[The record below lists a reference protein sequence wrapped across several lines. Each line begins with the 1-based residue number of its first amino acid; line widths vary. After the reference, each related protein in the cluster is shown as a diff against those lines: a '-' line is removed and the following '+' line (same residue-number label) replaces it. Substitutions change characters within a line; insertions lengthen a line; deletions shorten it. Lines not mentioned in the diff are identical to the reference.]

1 MKQLAVNKKV
11 GKMLLFEDI
20 QRAEKIVAKH
30 VVKTPIVQSK
40 ALSDAIGEEIY
51 LKLENQQITGS
62 FKIRG
67 AINAISN
74 LTPEQRKA
82 GVVALSTGNHGRG
95 LAYAANLM
103 KIRCII
109 CMSEL
114 VPNNKIEG
122 IKEIGAEVK
131 LIGGNQD
138 EAQLE
143 ADRLSIEEGMTY
155 ISPFDNIDV
164 IAGQGTL
171 GLEIHR
177 QIPKLKFVFVPLSG
191 GGLICGVAKALKS
204 LNPNLKVIG
213 VSMDRGAAMYE
224 SQKAGKPI
232 FVKEEESLA
241 DALTGGIGLDN
252 KYTFDLT
259 RKLVDEIVLVSEE
272 EIARGIHHAYWHESQ
287 IVEGAG
293 AVAIASLLNNKSTPK
308 GPSLALMCGKNIDID
323 KHFNLIAAKH

>member
-1 MKQLAVNKKV
+1 
-11 GKMLLFEDI
+11 MLLFEDI
-20 QRAEKIVAKH
+20 VRAEKIVSKH
-30 VVKTPIVQSK
+30 IVTTPVVHSK
-40 ALSDAIGEEIY
+40 ALSEAVGEQIY

-74 LTPEQRKA
+74 LNPAQKKA
-82 GVVALSTGNHGRG
+82 GVVTLSTGNHGRG
-95 LAYAANLM
+95 LAFAAKLM
-103 KIRCII
+103 KIKCII
-109 CMSEL
+109 CMSKL
-114 VPNNKIEG
+114 VPENKIEG
-122 IKEIGAEVK
+122 IRALGAEVR
-131 LIGGNQD
+131 LIGTNQD

-155 ISPFDNIDV
+155 ISPFDNINV

-177 QIPKLKFVFVPLSG
+177 QTPKLNFAFIPLSG
-191 GGLICGVAKALKS
+191 GGLICGVAMALKH
-204 LNPNLKVIG
+204 LNRNLKVIG

-252 KYTFDLT
+252 KYTFELT
-259 RKLVDEIVLVSEE
+259 KQLVDEIILVSEK
-272 EIARGIHHAYWHESQ
+272 EIADGIRHAYWLESQ

-293 AVAIASLLNNKSTPK
+293 AVAIASLLSNKFKLT
-308 GPSLALMCGKNIDID
+308 GPSIALMCGRNINIER
-323 KHFNLIAAKH
+323 HFTLISSKS

>member
-1 MKQLAVNKKV
+1 MGSTEK
-11 GKMLLFEDI
+11 LLFEN
-20 QRAEKIVAKH
+20 IVNAQK
-30 VVKTPIVQSK
+30 VVSQHIIETPVVYSK
-40 ALSDAIGEEIY
+40 VLSEVVGEQIFI
-51 LKLENQQITGS
+51 KLENQQITGS

-74 LTPEQRKA
+74 LTSEQKKA

-95 LAYAANLM
+95 LAYAAKLM
-103 KIRCII
+103 KIKCII

-114 VPNNKIEG
+114 VPQNKIDG
-122 IKEIGAEVK
+122 IKALGAEVR
-131 LIGGNQD
+131 LIGTKQD
-138 EAQLE
+138 EAQVE

-155 ISPFDNIDV
+155 VSPFDNVDV

-171 GLEIHR
+171 GLEIYQ
-177 QIPKLKFVFVPLSG
+177 QIPEINFAFVPLSG
-191 GGLICGVAKALKS
+191 GGLICGVAKALKY
-204 LNPNLKVIG
+204 LKPNIKVIG

-232 FVKEEESLA
+232 YVEEEESLA

-259 RKLVDEIVLVSEE
+259 KELVDDIVLVSEG
-272 EIARGIHHAYWHESQ
+272 EIAHGIHHAYWNESQ

-293 AVAIASLLNNKSTPK
+293 AVAIACLLHKRFKITGS
-308 GPSLALMCGKNIDID
+308 SIALMCGRNINID
-323 KHFNLIAAKH
+323 KHFSLISAKY

>member
-1 MKQLAVNKKV
+1 
-11 GKMLLFEDI
+11 MLLFEDI
-20 QRAEKIVAKH
+20 VRAEKIVSKH
-30 VVKTPIVQSK
+30 IITTPVVHSK
-40 ALSDAIGEEIY
+40 ALSEAVGQHIY

-74 LTPEQRKA
+74 LNPAQKKA

-95 LAYAANLM
+95 LAFAANLM
-103 KIRCII
+103 KIKCII

-114 VPNNKIEG
+114 VPKNKIEG
-122 IKEIGAEVK
+122 IKALGAEVR
-131 LIGGNQD
+131 LIGANQD

-143 ADRLSIEEGMTY
+143 ADRLTTEEGMTY
-155 ISPFDNIDV
+155 VSPFDNIDV

-171 GLEIHR
+171 GLEIYR
-177 QIPKLKFVFVPLSG
+177 QIPELTFAFVPLSG
-191 GGLICGVAKALKS
+191 GGLICGVARALKS
-204 LNPNLKVIG
+204 LNRNLKVIG

-232 FVKEEESLA
+232 FVREEESLA

-252 KYTFDLT
+252 KYTFQLT
-259 RKLVDEIVLVSEE
+259 KKLVDEIVLVSEK
-272 EIARGIHHAYWHESQ
+272 EIADGIHYAYWQESQ

-293 AVAIASLLNNKSTPK
+293 AVAIASLLNKKFKPN
-308 GPSLALMCGKNIDID
+308 GPSVALMCGRNINME
-323 KHFNLIAAKH
+323 KHFSLISLKS

>member
-1 MKQLAVNKKV
+1 MAPKEK
-11 GKMLLFEDI
+11 LLFEHI
-20 QRAEKIVAKH
+20 VKAEKIVSKH
-30 VVKTPIVQSK
+30 VITTPVVYSK
-40 ALSDAIGEEIY
+40 VLSESIGEQVS

-74 LTPEQRKA
+74 LTPAQKKA

-114 VPNNKIEG
+114 VPKNKVDG
-122 IKEIGAEVK
+122 IKALGAEVK
-131 LIGGNQD
+131 LIGRDQD
-138 EAQLE
+138 EAQVE
-143 ADRLSIEEGMTY
+143 ADRLSIQDGMTY

-177 QIPKLKFVFVPLSG
+177 QIPELEFAFVPLSG
-191 GGLICGVAKALKS
+191 GGLICGIAKALKS
-204 LNPNLKVIG
+204 LNPKLKIIG

-232 FVKEEESLA
+232 FVKEEPTLA
-241 DALTGGIGLDN
+241 DSLGGGIGIDN
-252 KYTFDLT
+252 KYTFQMT
-259 RKLVDEIVLVSEE
+259 RDLVDDFVLVSEA
-272 EIARGIHHAYWHESQ
+272 EISQAIHHAYWQESE
-287 IVEGAG
+287 IVEGSG
-293 AVAIASLLNNKSTPK
+293 AVSVAALLSKKIKPRGVTV
-308 GPSLALMCGKNIDID
+308 ALMCGGNIDMKLHHQIVS
-323 KHFNLIAAKH
+323 NSG

>member
-1 MKQLAVNKKV
+1 MKPKEK
-11 GKMLLFEDI
+11 LLFERIVD
-20 QRAEKIVAKH
+20 AEKIVSKH
-30 VVKTPIVQSK
+30 TIETPVVYSK
-40 ALSDAIGEEIY
+40 VLSAAIGEQVS

-74 LTPEQRKA
+74 LTPAQKKA

-122 IKEIGAEVK
+122 IKALGAEVR
-131 LIGGNQD
+131 LIGKNQD
-138 EAQLE
+138 EAQVE
-143 ADRLSIEEGMTY
+143 ADRLSIQDGMTY
-155 ISPFDNIDV
+155 ISPFDNVDV

-177 QIPKLKFVFVPLSG
+177 QIPELKYAFVPLSG

-204 LNPNLKVIG
+204 LNPNIKMIG
-213 VSMDRGAAMYE
+213 VSMDKGAAMYE

-252 KYTFDLT
+252 RFTFDLT
-259 RKLVDEIVLVSEE
+259 KELVDDIVLVTEK
-272 EIARGIHHAYWHESQ
+272 EIAEGVYYAYWHESQ

-293 AVAIASLLNNKSTPK
+293 AVAIASLLNNKFSPK
-308 GPSLALMCGKNIDID
+308 GPSLALMCGRNINIE
-323 KHFNLIAAKH
+323 KHFSLISAKH

>member
-1 MKQLAVNKKV
+1 
-11 GKMLLFEDI
+11 MLSFEDI
-20 QRAEKIVAKH
+20 VRAKETVSKH
-30 VVKTPIVQSK
+30 TVTTPVVHSM
-40 ALSDAIGEEIY
+40 ALSQAIGEKIY

-74 LTPEQRKA
+74 LNPSQKKA

-95 LAYAANLM
+95 LAFAANLM

-114 VPNNKIEG
+114 VPDNKIEG
-122 IKEIGAEVK
+122 IKALGAEVR
-131 LIGGNQD
+131 LSGANQD

-143 ADRLSIEEGMTY
+143 ADRLSNEEGMTY

-177 QIPKLKFVFVPLSG
+177 QIPELNFAFIPLSG
-191 GGLICGVAKALKS
+191 GGLICGVAKALKH
-204 LNPNLKVIG
+204 LNRNLKVIG

-252 KYTFDLT
+252 KYTFQLT
-259 RKLVDEIVLVSEE
+259 KQLVDEIILVSEK
-272 EIARGIHHAYWHESQ
+272 EIADGIRYAYWSESQ

-293 AVAIASLLNNKSTPK
+293 AVAIASLLSKKFKPT
-308 GPSLALMCGKNIDID
+308 GPSIALMCGSNINME
-323 KHFNLIAAKH
+323 KHLTLISAKS

>member
-1 MKQLAVNKKV
+1 
-11 GKMLLFEDI
+11 MLLFEDI
-20 QRAEKIVAKH
+20 VHAEKIVSKH
-30 VVKTPIVQSK
+30 TVTTPVVHSKT
-40 ALSDAIGEEIY
+40 LSDTIGEKIY

-74 LTPEQRKA
+74 LSLAQKKA

-95 LAYAANLM
+95 LAFAANLM
-103 KIRCII
+103 KIKCII

-114 VPNNKIEG
+114 VPNNKIQG
-122 IKEIGAEVK
+122 IKELGAEVR
-131 LIGGNQD
+131 LSGVNQD

-143 ADRLSIEEGMTY
+143 ADRLSVEEGMTY
-155 ISPFDNIDV
+155 ISPFDNINV

-177 QIPKLKFVFVPLSG
+177 QIPELNFAFVPLSG

-204 LNPNLKVIG
+204 LNRNLKVIG

-252 KYTFDLT
+252 KFTFNLT
-259 RKLVDEIVLVSEE
+259 KELVDEIVLVSEE
-272 EIARGIHHAYWHESQ
+272 EIADGINYSYWNESQ

-293 AVAIASLLNNKSTPK
+293 AVAIASLLNKKFKPT
-308 GPSLALMCGKNIDID
+308 GPSIALMCGRNINIET
-323 KHFNLIAAKH
+323 HFSLISQNSNWNSKT

>member
-1 MKQLAVNKKV
+1 
-11 GKMLLFEDI
+11 MLLFEDI
-20 QRAEKIVAKH
+20 VRAEKIISKH
-30 VVKTPIVQSK
+30 IVTTPVVQSK
-40 ALSDAIGEEIY
+40 ALSEAIGEQIY

-74 LTPEQRKA
+74 LNQAQKKA
-82 GVVALSTGNHGRG
+82 GVVTLSTGNHGRG
-95 LAYAANLM
+95 LAFAANLM
-103 KIRCII
+103 KIKCII

-114 VPNNKIEG
+114 VPINKIEG
-122 IKEIGAEVK
+122 IKALGAEVR
-131 LIGGNQD
+131 LIGENQD

-155 ISPFDNIDV
+155 VSPFDNIDV

-177 QIPKLKFVFVPLSG
+177 QIPKLNFAFVPLSG
-191 GGLICGVAKALKS
+191 GGLICGVAKALKG
-204 LNPNLKVIG
+204 LNRNLKVIG

-224 SQKAGKPI
+224 AQKAGKPI
-232 FVKEEESLA
+232 FVTEEESLA

-252 KYTFDLT
+252 KYTFQLT
-259 RKLVDEIVLVSEE
+259 KQLVDEIVLVSEK
-272 EIARGIHHAYWHESQ
+272 EIADGIHYAYWRESQ

-293 AVAIASLLNNKSTPK
+293 AVAIASLLNKKFKPN
-308 GPSLALMCGKNIDID
+308 GPSVALICGRNINME
-323 KHFNLIAAKH
+323 KHFNLISGKY

>member
-1 MKQLAVNKKV
+1 MYKRQ
-11 GKMLLFEDI
+11 
-20 QRAEKIVAKH
+20 
-30 VVKTPIVQSK
+30 PIVQSK
-40 ALSDAIGEEIY
+40 ALSEAIGEEIY

-82 GVVALSTGNHGRG
+82 GVVTLSTGNHGRG

-103 KIRCII
+103 KMRCII

-122 IKEIGAEVK
+122 IKEIGAKVK

-171 GLEIHR
+171 GIEIHR

-272 EIARGIHHAYWHESQ
+272 EIVRGIHHAYWRESQ

-308 GPSLALMCGKNIDID
+308 GPSLALICGKNIDID

>member
-1 MKQLAVNKKV
+1 MLSFQDIVN
-11 GKMLLFEDI
+11 
-20 QRAEKIVAKH
+20 AEKIVSKH
-30 VVKTPIVQSK
+30 IVTTPVISSTTLSK
-40 ALSDAIGEEIY
+40 AIGEKIY
-51 LKLENQQITGS
+51 LKLENQQVTGS

-74 LTPEQRKA
+74 LKPEHKKA

-95 LAYAANLM
+95 LAFAANLM

-114 VPNNKIEG
+114 VPRNKIEG
-122 IKEIGAEVK
+122 IKALGAEVR
-131 LIGGNQD
+131 LSGANQD
-138 EAQLE
+138 EAQME
-143 ADRLSIEEGMTY
+143 ADRLSIDEGMTY

-171 GLEIHR
+171 GIEIHR
-177 QIPKLKFVFVPLSG
+177 QVPELNFAFVPLSG
-191 GGLICGVAKALKS
+191 GGLICGVAKALKG
-204 LNPNLKVIG
+204 LNPKLKVIG

-241 DALTGGIGLDN
+241 DALTGGIGLNN

-259 RKLVDEIVLVSEE
+259 KELVDEIVLVSEK
-272 EIARGIHHAYWHESQ
+272 EIAEGIHYAYWRESQ

-293 AVAIASLLNNKSTPK
+293 AVAIASLLNKKFNPT
-308 GPSLALMCGKNIDID
+308 GPAVALMCGRNINMD
-323 KHFNLIAAKH
+323 KHFRLISAKY

>member
-1 MKQLAVNKKV
+1 
-11 GKMLLFEDI
+11 MLLFEDI
-20 QRAEKIVAKH
+20 VRAEKIVSKH
-30 VVKTPIVQSK
+30 IVTTPLVHSQ
-40 ALSDAIGEEIY
+40 ALSKAIGERVY
-51 LKLENQQITGS
+51 LKLENQQVTGS

-74 LTPEQRKA
+74 LNPEQKKA

-95 LAYAANLM
+95 LAFAANLM

-109 CMSEL
+109 CMSKL

-122 IKEIGAEVK
+122 IKALGAEVRLVGK
-131 LIGGNQD
+131 NQD

-143 ADRLSIEEGMTY
+143 ADRLSSEEGMTY
-155 ISPFDNIDV
+155 VSPFDNIDV

-177 QIPKLKFVFVPLSG
+177 QIPKLNFAFVPLSG
-191 GGLICGVAKALKS
+191 GGLICGVAKALKG
-204 LNPNLKVIG
+204 LNRNLKVIG

-224 SQKAGKPI
+224 AQKAGKPI

-241 DALTGGIGLDN
+241 DALTGGIGLAN
-252 KYTFDLT
+252 KYTFQLT
-259 RKLVDEIVLVSEE
+259 KQLVDEIVLVSEK
-272 EIARGIHHAYWHESQ
+272 EIADGIHYAYWRESQ

-293 AVAIASLLNNKSTPK
+293 AVAIASLLNKKFRPN
-308 GPSLALMCGKNIDID
+308 GPSVALMCGRNINME
-323 KHFNLIAAKH
+323 KHFDLISGKY

>member
-1 MKQLAVNKKV
+1 
-11 GKMLLFEDI
+11 MLLFEDI
-20 QRAEKIVAKH
+20 IRAEKIVSKH
-30 VVKTPIVQSK
+30 IVTTPVVHSQ
-40 ALSDAIGEEIY
+40 ALSKAIGEHIY

-74 LTPEQRKA
+74 LNPAQKNA

-95 LAYAANLM
+95 LAFAANLM
-103 KIRCII
+103 KIRCVI
-109 CMSEL
+109 CMSKL

-122 IKEIGAEVK
+122 IKALGAEVN
-131 LIGGNQD
+131 LIGENQD

-155 ISPFDNIDV
+155 VSPFDNIDV

-171 GLEIHR
+171 GLEIYQ
-177 QIPKLKFVFVPLSG
+177 QIPELNFAFVPLSG
-191 GGLICGVAKALKS
+191 GGLICGVAKALKN
-204 LNPNLKVIG
+204 LNRNLKVIG

-252 KYTFDLT
+252 KYTFEFT
-259 RKLVDEIVLVSEE
+259 KQLVDEIVLVSEK
-272 EIARGIHHAYWHESQ
+272 EIADGINYAYWHESQ

-293 AVAIASLLNNKSTPK
+293 AVAIASLLSKKFKPN
-308 GPSLALMCGKNIDID
+308 GPSIALMCGRNINME
-323 KHFNLIAAKH
+323 KHFSLISAKS

>member
-1 MKQLAVNKKV
+1 
-11 GKMLLFEDI
+11 MLLFEDI
-20 QRAEKIVAKH
+20 VRAEKIVSKH
-30 VVKTPIVQSK
+30 TITTPVVQSQ
-40 ALSDAIGEEIY
+40 ALSKAVGERIY

-74 LTPEQRKA
+74 LKPAQKKA

-95 LAYAANLM
+95 LAFAANLM

-109 CMSEL
+109 CMSNA
-114 VPNNKIEG
+114 VPSNKIEG
-122 IKEIGAEVK
+122 IKALGAEVR
-131 LIGGNQD
+131 LIGANQD

-155 ISPFDNIDV
+155 VSPFDNIDV

-171 GLEIHR
+171 GLEIYR
-177 QIPKLKFVFVPLSG
+177 QIPEINFAFVPLSG
-191 GGLICGVAKALKS
+191 GGLICGVAKALKE
-204 LNPNLKVIG
+204 LNRNLKVIG

-224 SQKAGKPI
+224 AQKAGKPI

-252 KYTFDLT
+252 KYTFELT
-259 RKLVDEIVLVSEE
+259 KQLVDEIVLVSEK
-272 EIARGIHHAYWHESQ
+272 EIADGIHHAYWHESQ

-293 AVAIASLLNNKSTPK
+293 AVAIASLLNKKFKPN
-308 GPSLALMCGKNIDID
+308 GPSVALMCGRNINME
-323 KHFNLIAAKH
+323 KHFTLISAKS

>member
-1 MKQLAVNKKV
+1 MAPKEK
-11 GKMLLFEDI
+11 LLFEHI
-20 QRAEKIVAKH
+20 VNAEKIVSRH
-30 VVKTPIVQSK
+30 VITTPVVYSK
-40 ALSDAIGEEIY
+40 VLSESIGEQVS

-74 LTPEQRKA
+74 LTPAQKKA

-114 VPNNKIEG
+114 VPKNKIDG
-122 IKEIGAEVK
+122 IKALGAEVK
-131 LIGGNQD
+131 LIGRDQD
-138 EAQLE
+138 EAQVE
-143 ADRLSIEEGMTY
+143 ADRLSIQDGMTY
-155 ISPFDNIDV
+155 ISPFDNVDV

-177 QIPKLKFVFVPLSG
+177 QIPELEFAFVPLSG
-191 GGLICGVAKALKS
+191 GGLICGIAKALKS
-204 LNPNLKVIG
+204 LNPNLKIIG

-252 KYTFDLT
+252 KHTFELT
-259 RKLVDEIVLVSEE
+259 KELVDDFVLVSER
-272 EIARGIHHAYWHESQ
+272 EIAEGIYHAYWHESQ

-293 AVAIASLLNNKSTPK
+293 AVAIASLLNNKFSPK
-308 GPSLALMCGKNIDID
+308 GPSLALLCGRNINIE
-323 KHFNLIAAKH
+323 KHFNLISAKK

>member
-1 MKQLAVNKKV
+1 
-11 GKMLLFEDI
+11 MLLFEDI
-20 QRAEKIVAKH
+20 VRAENIISKHIVT
-30 VVKTPIVQSK
+30 TPVVQSK
-40 ALSDAIGEEIY
+40 ALSAAIGEQIY

-74 LTPEQRKA
+74 LNQAQKKA
-82 GVVALSTGNHGRG
+82 GVVTLSTGNHGQG
-95 LAYAANLM
+95 LAFAANLM
-103 KIRCII
+103 KIKCII

-114 VPNNKIEG
+114 VPINKIEG
-122 IKEIGAEVK
+122 IKALGAEVR
-131 LIGGNQD
+131 LIGENQD

-155 ISPFDNIDV
+155 VSPFDNIDV

-177 QIPKLKFVFVPLSG
+177 QIPKLNFAFVPLSG
-191 GGLICGVAKALKS
+191 GGLICGVAKALKG
-204 LNPNLKVIG
+204 LNRNLKVIG

-241 DALTGGIGLDN
+241 DALTGGIGLAN
-252 KYTFDLT
+252 KYTFQLT
-259 RKLVDEIVLVSEE
+259 KQLVDEIVLVSEK
-272 EIARGIHHAYWHESQ
+272 EIADGIHYAYWRESQ

-293 AVAIASLLNNKSTPK
+293 AVAIASLLNKKFKPN
-308 GPSLALMCGKNIDID
+308 GPSVALICGRNINME
-323 KHFNLIAAKH
+323 KHFNLISGKY

>member
-1 MKQLAVNKKV
+1 
-11 GKMLLFEDI
+11 MLSFEDI
-20 QRAEKIVAKH
+20 VRAEKIISKH
-30 VVKTPIVQSK
+30 IVTTPVVQSK
-40 ALSDAIGEEIY
+40 ALSAAIGEQIY

-74 LTPEQRKA
+74 LNQAQKKA
-82 GVVALSTGNHGRG
+82 GVVTLSTGNHGRG
-95 LAYAANLM
+95 LAFAANLM
-103 KIRCII
+103 KIKCII

-114 VPNNKIEG
+114 VPINKIEG
-122 IKEIGAEVK
+122 IKALGAEVR
-131 LIGGNQD
+131 LIGENQD

-155 ISPFDNIDV
+155 VSPFDNIDV

-177 QIPKLKFVFVPLSG
+177 QIPKLNFAFVPLSG
-191 GGLICGVAKALKS
+191 GGLICGVAKALKG
-204 LNPNLKVIG
+204 LNRNLKVIG

-224 SQKAGKPI
+224 AQKAGKPI

-241 DALTGGIGLDN
+241 DALTGGIGLAN
-252 KYTFDLT
+252 KYTFQLT
-259 RKLVDEIVLVSEE
+259 KQLVDEIVLVSEK
-272 EIARGIHHAYWHESQ
+272 EIADGIHYAYWRESQ

-293 AVAIASLLNNKSTPK
+293 AVAIASLLNKKFRPN
-308 GPSLALMCGKNIDID
+308 GPSVALMCGRNINME
-323 KHFNLIAAKH
+323 KHFNLISGKY

>member
-1 MKQLAVNKKV
+1 
-11 GKMLLFEDI
+11 MLLFEDI
-20 QRAEKIVAKH
+20 VRAEKIVSKH
-30 VVKTPIVQSK
+30 IVTTPVVHSKT
-40 ALSDAIGEEIY
+40 LSEDIGEQIY

-74 LTPEQRKA
+74 LNPAQKKA

-95 LAYAANLM
+95 LAFAANLM
-103 KIRCII
+103 KIKCII

-114 VPNNKIEG
+114 VPINKIEG
-122 IKEIGAEVK
+122 IKALGAEVR
-131 LIGGNQD
+131 LIGENQD

-155 ISPFDNIDV
+155 VSPFDNIDV

-177 QIPKLKFVFVPLSG
+177 QIPKLNFAFVPLSG
-191 GGLICGVAKALKS
+191 GGLICGVAKALKG
-204 LNPNLKVIG
+204 LNRNLKVIG

-224 SQKAGKPI
+224 AQKAGKPI
-232 FVKEEESLA
+232 FVTEEESLA

-252 KYTFDLT
+252 KYTFQLT
-259 RKLVDEIVLVSEE
+259 KQLVDEIVLVSEK
-272 EIARGIHHAYWHESQ
+272 EIADGIHYAYWRESQ

-293 AVAIASLLNNKSTPK
+293 AVAIASLLNKKFKPN
-308 GPSLALMCGKNIDID
+308 GPSVALMCGRNINME
-323 KHFNLIAAKH
+323 KHFNLISGKY

>member
-1 MKQLAVNKKV
+1 MAPKK
-11 GKMLLFEDI
+11 KLLFEHI
-20 QRAEKIVAKH
+20 VNAEKIVSKH
-30 VVKTPIVQSK
+30 VITTPVVYSK
-40 ALSDAIGEEIY
+40 VLSESIGEQVS

-74 LTPEQRKA
+74 LTPAQKKA

-114 VPNNKIEG
+114 VPKNKVDG
-122 IKEIGAEVK
+122 IKALGAEVK
-131 LIGGNQD
+131 LIGRDQD
-138 EAQLE
+138 EAQVE
-143 ADRLSIEEGMTY
+143 ADRLSIQDGMTY
-155 ISPFDNIDV
+155 ISPFDNVDV

-177 QIPKLKFVFVPLSG
+177 QIPELEFAFVPLSG
-191 GGLICGVAKALKS
+191 GGLICGIAKALKS
-204 LNPNLKVIG
+204 LNSKLKIIG
-213 VSMDRGAAMYE
+213 VSMNRGAAMYE

-252 KYTFDLT
+252 KHTFQLT
-259 RKLVDEIVLVSEE
+259 KELVDDFVLVSEK
-272 EIARGIHHAYWHESQ
+272 EIAGGIYHAYWHESQ

-293 AVAIASLLNNKSTPK
+293 AVAIASLLKNKFSPK
-308 GPSLALMCGKNIDID
+308 GPSLALLCGRNINIE
-323 KHFNLIAAKH
+323 KHFNLISAKK

>member
-1 MKQLAVNKKV
+1 MKPKEK
-11 GKMLLFEDI
+11 LLFERIVD
-20 QRAEKIVAKH
+20 AEKIVSKH
-30 VVKTPIVQSK
+30 TIETPVVYSK
-40 ALSDAIGEEIY
+40 VLSAAIGEQVS

-74 LTPEQRKA
+74 LTPAQKKA

-122 IKEIGAEVK
+122 IKSLGAEVR
-131 LIGGNQD
+131 LIGKNQD
-138 EAQLE
+138 EAQVE
-143 ADRLSIEEGMTY
+143 ADRLSIQDGMTY
-155 ISPFDNIDV
+155 ISPFDNVDV

-177 QIPKLKFVFVPLSG
+177 QIPELKYAFVPLSG

-204 LNPNLKVIG
+204 LNPNIKIIG
-213 VSMDRGAAMYE
+213 VSMDKGAAMYE

-252 KYTFDLT
+252 RFTFDLT
-259 RKLVDEIVLVSEE
+259 KELVDDIVLVTEK
-272 EIARGIHHAYWHESQ
+272 EIAEGVYYAYWHESQ

-293 AVAIASLLNNKSTPK
+293 AVAIASLLNNKFSPK
-308 GPSLALMCGKNIDID
+308 GPSLALMCGRNINIE
-323 KHFNLIAAKH
+323 KHFSLISAKH

>member
-1 MKQLAVNKKV
+1 MKPKEK
-11 GKMLLFEDI
+11 LLFERIVD
-20 QRAEKIVAKH
+20 AEKIVSKH
-30 VVKTPIVQSK
+30 TIETPVVYSK
-40 ALSDAIGEEIY
+40 VLSAAIGEQVS

-74 LTPEQRKA
+74 LTPAQKKA

-103 KIRCII
+103 KIKCIV

-114 VPNNKIEG
+114 VPQNKVEG
-122 IKEIGAEVK
+122 IKGLGAEVR
-131 LIGGNQD
+131 LIGKNQD
-138 EAQLE
+138 EAQVE
-143 ADRLSIEEGMTY
+143 ADRLSIQDGMTY
-155 ISPFDNIDV
+155 ISPFDNVDV

-177 QIPKLKFVFVPLSG
+177 QIPELKYAFVPLSG
-191 GGLICGVAKALKS
+191 GGLICGVAKALKN
-204 LNPNLKVIG
+204 LNPNIKMIG

-252 KYTFDLT
+252 RFTFDLT
-259 RKLVDEIVLVSEE
+259 KELVDDIVLVTEK
-272 EIARGIHHAYWHESQ
+272 EIAEGIYYAYWHESQ
-287 IVEGAG
+287 IV
-293 AVAIASLLNNKSTPK
+293 
-308 GPSLALMCGKNIDID
+308 
-323 KHFNLIAAKH
+323 